1 MNNYLLATSVI
12 LLLAGCAGE
21 NTDIQEA
28 VNTSSSDGTGPF
40 HECFSSDYNNK
51 IILPEAAYQKG
62 ECFLSLALSE
72 HEDGKGFNEVE
83 VGANQHTVL
92 QYANSWYSMAANA
105 GFPLAKSRLSH
116 NQSELY
122 AVESSVLAIENRGY
136 EQLASEK
143 EFNALDADHNGSLS
157 FEEASATLSLAKSFS
172 FSDFDENGKISL
184 AEYII
189 YTGEATAAGN

>member
-1 MNNYLLATSVI
+1 MNKYLLATSVVI
-12 LLLAGCAGE
+12 LLTGCAGE

-51 IILPEAAYQKG
+51 VILPEAAYQKG

-72 HEDGKGFNEVE
+72 HKEGKGFSEVE

-92 QYANSWYSMAANA
+92 QYANSWYLMAANA
-105 GFPLAKSRLSH
+105 GFPLAKSRLNH

-122 AVESSVLAIENRGY
+122 AFESRVLAIDKGSY

-143 EFNALDADHNGSLS
+143 EFDILDIDHNGSLS

>member
-1 MNNYLLATSVI
+1 MNKYLLATSVI
-12 LLLAGCAGE
+12 LLLTGCAGE

-28 VNTSSSDGTGPF
+28 INISSSDGIGPF
-40 HECFSSDYNNK
+40 HECFSSDYNDNVV
-51 IILPEAAYQKG
+51 LPEAAYQKG

-72 HEDGKGFNEVE
+72 GEDGSGFNDLE

-105 GFPLAKSRLSH
+105 GFPLAKSRLDH
-116 NQSELY
+116 NQSALY
-122 AVESSVLAIENRGY
+122 AFESNALESEKGNY

-143 EFNALDADHNGSLS
+143 EFDLLDADRNGSLS
-157 FEEASATLSLAKSFS
+157 FEEASAILELAKSFS